1 MTLDQ
6 LAHIATI
13 IQVVF
18 FIISVYFIWRE
29 VRENTK
35 LTRATNIRSLV
46 ALSSPINMQL
56 IQDRQM
62 AELWVTGAKNYAEMD
77 EIDKYRY
84 DTLLSWW
91 LILHENIYYQH
102 EQGLLDSRMYA
113 AWSRDLEDIV
123 KRQNLGQLWDK
134 MKDLY
139 APEFAQHVSHVVD
152 KYKPVIEASKGGTKV

>member
-1 MTLDQ
+1 MTLEQ

-13 IQVVF
+13 IQGVF
-18 FIISVYFIWRE
+18 VIISVYFIWRE

-46 ALSSPINMQL
+46 DLSSPINLQL
-56 IQDRQM
+56 VQDRQL
-62 AELWVTGAKNYAEMD
+62 AELWVTGARKYAEMD
-77 EIDKYRY
+77 EIDQYRY

-102 EQGLLDSRMYA
+102 EQGLLDNRMYA

-139 APEFAQHVSHVVD
+139 APEFAHHVSQVVN
-152 KYKPVIEASKGGTKV
+152 KYKTE

>member
-1 MTLDQ
+1 MTLEQ

-13 IQVVF
+13 IQVLF

-29 VRENTK
+29 VHENSK

-46 ALSSPINMQL
+46 DLSSPINLQL
-56 IQDRQM
+56 VQDRQM
-62 AELWVTGAKNYAEMD
+62 AELWITGAKKYAGMD
-77 EIDKYRY
+77 EVDQYRY

-113 AWSRDLEDIV
+113 AWSRDLEDLV
-123 KRQNLGQLWDK
+123 RRQNLGQLWDK
-134 MKDLY
+134 MKGLY
-139 APEFAQHVSHVVD
+139 APEFAYHVSQVVD
-152 KYKPVIEASKGGTKV
+152 KYKPGREAS